1 MSSACS
7 SIKTTDKNGDLSFI
21 NKEATQWRDIPA
33 KPIEYAPKEETIFL
47 SGGLTLLQDKL
58 VEAALNSM
66 DIHFIALPNPNF
78 ESFQKGKAY
87 GNRGQCNPTYF
98 TVGNLV
104 KYLQNL
110 RDEKGLSAEEIVQK
124 YVYIT
129 AGGCGPCRFGMY
141 ITEYKKALRDA
152 GFDGF
157 RLTSFEHDKGI
168 FQGDEIDDN
177 ILNFSPQF
185 FITLIKSVIIG
196 DIINILTYKMRPFEV
211 KKGSVNEAIE
221 KCKEIVTQAFLSHS
235 SLIKA
240 MWKCRSVLEQVKLD
254 RLQAKAKVMVMGEF
268 WAAMT
273 EGDGNYNLHKFLE
286 AEGAECIPQP
296 IVNRLM
302 LSIWE
307 AEQALKSREQLEV
320 KNSKKVDFSNA
331 KTRILIKAGKAA
343 IKTHFALY
351 AKAIGLHD
359 YEIPD
364 MDELAKLAKEYY
376 TLECS
381 GGEGHLEVAH
391 LIESVKHN
399 LSHLV
404 ISIKPFGCMPS
415 SAVSDGVQSLVTSR
429 YPQANFL
436 SIETSGEGAA
446 NFYSRVQMA
455 LFKAK
460 QSAKEEFERGLHP
473 KGISKGTS
481 NDLLQ
486 SNDDKSFESFAGL
499 TPYQIEKLN
508 NYLYQP
514 KSEKAGTAAQLIF
527 SLT

>member
-1 MSSACS
+1 MSLSCS

-21 NKEATQWRDIPA
+21 NKEATQWRDIPS
-33 KPIEYAPKEETIFL
+33 KPIEYVPKEETIFL

-66 DIHFIALPNPNF
+66 HINFIALPNPDF
-78 ESFQKGKAY
+78 ESFRKGKAF

-110 RDEKGLSAEEIVQK
+110 RDETGLSSEEIVQK

-168 FQGDEIDDN
+168 FQGDEIDEN
-177 ILNFSPQF
+177 ILNFSPKF

-196 DIINILTYKMRPFEV
+196 DIVNILTYKMRPYEV
-211 KKGSVNEAIE
+211 EKGSVNEAIE
-221 KCKEIVTQAFLSHS
+221 KCKKIITQAFLDHT
-235 SLIKA
+235 SLINA
-240 MWKCRSVLEQVKLD
+240 MWKCRAVLEKVKLN
-254 RLQAKAKVMVMGEF
+254 RLEPKAKVMVMGEF

-307 AEQALKSREQLEV
+307 AEQALKNREELEV
-320 KNSKKVDFSNA
+320 ENSKKIDFSHM

-343 IKTHFALY
+343 IKTHFSLY

-359 YEIPD
+359 YEIPN
-364 MDELAKLAKEYY
+364 MEKLAELSKEYY
-376 TLECS
+376 TLTWKLPTLLKVSNIIFHTWSFPLNLLDVCPLLLYLMVYS
-381 GGEGHLEVAH
+381 LLSPLVFHKP
-391 LIESVKHN
+391 ISSVSRLQEKEQQTFIHVYKWRCLKQN
-399 LSHLV
+399 SWQ
-404 ISIKPFGCMPS
+404 KR
-415 SAVSDGVQSLVTSR
+415 SLKR
-429 YPQANFL
+429 
-436 SIETSGEGAA
+436 
-446 NFYSRVQMA
+446 
-455 LFKAK
+455 
-460 QSAKEEFERGLHP
+460 
-473 KGISKGTS
+473 
-481 NDLLQ
+481 
-486 SNDDKSFESFAGL
+486 
-499 TPYQIEKLN
+499 
-508 NYLYQP
+508 
-514 KSEKAGTAAQLIF
+514 
-527 SLT
+527 

>member
-1 MSSACS
+1 MSITCNTV
-7 SIKTTDKNGDLSFI
+7 KMTDKNGDLSFI
-21 NKEATQWRDIPA
+21 NQDATQWRDIP
-33 KPIEYAPKEETIFL
+33 KEEIVYAPKEETIML
-47 SGGLTLLQDKL
+47 SGGLTILQDAL
-58 VEAALNSM
+58 IQAALQSLGENYISM
-66 DIHFIALPNPNF
+66 PNPDF
-78 ESFQKGKAY
+78 ASFQKGKSY
-87 GNRGQCNPTYF
+87 GNKGQCNPTYF

-110 RDEKGLSAEEIVQK
+110 RDEKGLSAKEIVRK

-157 RLTSFEHDKGI
+157 RITSFEHDKGI
-168 FQGDEIDDN
+168 FQGDDIDED
-177 ILNFSPQF
+177 ILNFTPKF
-185 FITLIKSVIIG
+185 FITLIKAVIIG
-196 DIINILTYKMRPFEV
+196 DIINILGYKMRPYEIN
-211 KKGSVNEAIE
+211 KGSVDIAIE
-221 KCKEIVTQAFLSHS
+221 QCKVLISNAFLNHT

-240 MWKCRSVLEQVKLD
+240 MWKCREVLADVKLN
-254 RLQAKAKVMVMGEF
+254 RLQPKAKVMVMGEF

-273 EGDGNYNLHKFLE
+273 EGDGNYNLHRFLE

-296 IVNRLM
+296 IMNRLM
-302 LSIWE
+302 LSLWE
-307 AEQALKSREQLEV
+307 AEHALHKREALQV
-320 KNSKKVDFSNA
+320 VGAAKVDFSSV
-331 KTRILIKAGKAA
+331 KTRVMIKAGKTA
-343 IKTHFALY
+343 IKTHFYLY

-364 MDELAKLAKEYY
+364 MDKLAALAKAYY
-376 TLECS
+376 TLECE

-391 LIESVKHN
+391 LIESVKDN

-404 ISIKPFGCMPS
+404 ISVKPFGCMPS
-415 SAVSDGVQSLVTSR
+415 SAVSDGVQSLVTNR
-429 YPQANFL
+429 FPEANFL

-460 QSAKEEFERGLHP
+460 QLAKEEFETLSVP
-473 KGISKGTS
+473 SEVPSKVH
-481 NDLLQ
+481 
-486 SNDDKSFESFAGL
+486 
-499 TPYQIEKLN
+499 

-514 KSEKAGTAAQLIF
+514 HNKKAGSAASLIA
-527 SLT
+527 SL

>member
-1 MSSACS
+1 MSISCS
-7 SIKTTDKNGDLSFI
+7 SIKTTDKNGDLNFI
-21 NKEATQWRDIPA
+21 NKEATQWRDIPS
-33 KPIEYAPKEETIFL
+33 KEITYVSKEETIFL

-66 DIHFIALPNPNF
+66 NINFIALPNPNF

-110 RDEKGLSAEEIVQK
+110 RDEKGLSSEEIVKK

-168 FQGDEIDDN
+168 FQGDEIDEN
-177 ILNFSPQF
+177 ILDFSPKF

-196 DIINILTYKMRPFEV
+196 DIINILAYKMRPYEIE
-211 KKGSVNEAIE
+211 KGSVNNAIE
-221 KCKEIVTQAFLSHS
+221 KCKNIVTQAFLNHS

-240 MWKCRSVLEQVKLD
+240 MWECRSVLEKVKLN
-254 RLQAKAKVMVMGEF
+254 RLEPKAKVMVMGEF

-296 IVNRLM
+296 ILNRLM
-302 LSIWE
+302 LSLWE
-307 AEQALKSREQLEV
+307 AEQALKNREQLEV
-320 KNSKKVDFSNA
+320 ENSKKVDFSNL

-343 IKTHFALY
+343 IKTHFSLY

-364 MDELAKLAKEYY
+364 IEKLAELSKEYY

-415 SAVSDGVQSLVTSR
+415 SAVSDGIQSLVTSR
-429 YPQANFL
+429 FPQANFL

-460 QSAKEEFERGLHP
+460 QLAKEEFEELEMPEHIP
-473 KGISKGTS
+473 
-481 NDLLQ
+481 
-486 SNDDKSFESFAGL
+486 
-499 TPYQIEKLN
+499 EKLN

-514 KSEKAGTAAQLIF
+514 KSKKAGTAAQLID
-527 SLT
+527 SLI

>member
-1 MSSACS
+1 M
-7 SIKTTDKNGDLSFI
+7 TDKNGDLNFI
-21 NKEATQWRDIPA
+21 NQAPTQWRDIP
-33 KPIEYAPKEETIFL
+33 KKSIVYAPKEETIFL

-58 VEAALNSM
+58 VEAALTSM
-66 DIHFIALPNPNF
+66 GIRFTALPNPDF
-78 ESFQKGKAY
+78 KSFQTGKAF

-110 RDEKGLSAEEIVQK
+110 RDEQGLSSKEIVRK

-168 FQGDEIDDN
+168 FQGDEIKESL
-177 ILNFSPQF
+177 LNFSPSF
-185 FITLIKSVIIG
+185 FITLIKAVIIG
-196 DIINILTYKMRPFEV
+196 DIINILGYKMRPYELENG
-211 KKGSVNEAIE
+211 KTDKALES
-221 KCKEIVTQAFLSHS
+221 CKEIISKAFLKHS
-235 SLIKA
+235 SLVKA
-240 MWKCRSVLEQVKLD
+240 MWQCRNILSQVKLN
-254 RLQAKAKVMVMGEF
+254 RLQPKAKVIVMGEF

-273 EGDGNYNLHKFLE
+273 EGDGNYNLHRFLE

-296 IVNRLM
+296 ILNRLM
-302 LSIWE
+302 LSLWE
-307 AEQALKSREQLEV
+307 AEQALFKKELLAVE
-320 KNSKKVDFSNA
+320 NGKKVDFSNL
-331 KTRILIKAGKAA
+331 KSKLMIKAAKAA
-343 IKTHFALY
+343 VKTHFTLY
-351 AKAIGLHD
+351 AKAIGLHN

-364 MDELAKLAKEYY
+364 MDKLADLAKSYY

-399 LSHLV
+399 LAHLV

-415 SAVSDGVQSLVTSR
+415 SAVSDGVQSLVTAR

-460 QSAKEEFERGLHP
+460 QSAKEEYEILEIPEYIP
-473 KGISKGTS
+473 KKIH
-481 NDLLQ
+481 
-486 SNDDKSFESFAGL
+486 
-499 TPYQIEKLN
+499 

-514 KSEKAGTAAQLIF
+514 KNEKAGSAATLIA
-527 SLT
+527 SL

>member
-1 MSSACS
+1 MSISCNS
-7 SIKTTDKNGDLSFI
+7 VKTTEKNGDLSFLHQ
-21 NKEATQWRDIPA
+21 APSQWREAPST
-33 KPIEYAPKEETIFL
+33 PIKYAPKEETVFL

-58 VEAALNSM
+58 VEAALNSLG
-66 DIHFIALPNPNF
+66 INFIALPNPDF
-78 ESFQKGKAY
+78 RSFQTGKAF

-104 KYLQNL
+104 KYLQDL
-110 RDEKGLSAEEIVQK
+110 RDEKGLSSEEIVRK

-152 GFDGF
+152 GFEGF

-168 FQGDEIDDN
+168 FQGEAIEDKLID
-177 ILNFSPQF
+177 FTPKF

-196 DIINILTYKMRPFEV
+196 DILNILGYKMRPYEV
-211 KKGSVNEAIE
+211 EKGTTDKALAE
-221 KCKEIVTQAFLSHS
+221 CKEIVSKTFLEHK
-235 SLIKA
+235 SLIRA
-240 MWKCRSVLEQVKLD
+240 MWECRTVLEKVKLN
-254 RLQAKAKVMVMGEF
+254 RLQPKAKVMVMGEF

-273 EGDGNYNLHKFLE
+273 EGDGNYNLHRFLE

-296 IVNRLM
+296 ILNRLL
-302 LSIWE
+302 LSLWE
-307 AEQALKSREQLEV
+307 AEQALLKKEDLT
-320 KNSKKVDFSNA
+320 NSEAKRIDFSNA
-331 KTRILIKAGKAA
+331 KTRLLIRAGKTAV
-343 IKTHFALY
+343 KTHFTLY
-351 AKAIGLHD
+351 AKAVGLHD
-359 YEIPD
+359 YDIPNMEKLAD
-364 MDELAKLAKEYY
+364 LAKTYY

-399 LSHLV
+399 LAHLV

-415 SAVSDGVQSLVTSR
+415 SAVSDGIQSLVTAR
-429 YPQANFL
+429 YPEANFL

-460 QSAKEEFERGLHP
+460 QSAKEEFEALEAPEHIP
-473 KGISKGTS
+473 
-481 NDLLQ
+481 
-486 SNDDKSFESFAGL
+486 
-499 TPYQIEKLN
+499 EKVH

-514 KSEKAGTAAQLIF
+514 KNEKAGTAAQLLY
-527 SLT
+527 SLNT

>member
-1 MSSACS
+1 M
-7 SIKTTDKNGDLSFI
+7 TDKNGDLNFI
-21 NKEATQWRDIPA
+21 NQAPTQWRDIP
-33 KPIEYAPKEETIFL
+33 KKSIVYAPKEETIFL

-58 VEAALNSM
+58 VEAALTSM
-66 DIHFIALPNPNF
+66 GIRFTALPNPDF
-78 ESFQKGKAY
+78 KSFQTGKAF

-110 RDEKGLSAEEIVQK
+110 RDEQGLSSKEIVRK

-168 FQGDEIDDN
+168 FQGDEIKESL
-177 ILNFSPQF
+177 LNFSPSF
-185 FITLIKSVIIG
+185 FITLIKAVIIG
-196 DIINILTYKMRPFEV
+196 DIINILGYKMRPYELENG
-211 KKGSVNEAIE
+211 KTDKALES
-221 KCKEIVTQAFLSHS
+221 CKEIISKAFLKHS
-235 SLIKA
+235 SLVKA
-240 MWKCRSVLEQVKLD
+240 MWQCRNILSQVKLN
-254 RLQAKAKVMVMGEF
+254 RLQPKAKVIVMGEF

-273 EGDGNYNLHKFLE
+273 EGDGNYNLHRFLE

-296 IVNRLM
+296 ILNRLM
-302 LSIWE
+302 LSLWE
-307 AEQALKSREQLEV
+307 AEQTLF
-320 KNSKKVDFSNA
+320 KKELLAVENGKRVDFSNL
-331 KTRILIKAGKAA
+331 KSKLMIKAAKAA
-343 IKTHFALY
+343 VKTHFTLY
-351 AKAIGLHD
+351 AKAIGLHN

-364 MDELAKLAKEYY
+364 MDKLADLAKSYY

-399 LSHLV
+399 LAHLV

-415 SAVSDGVQSLVTSR
+415 SAVSDGVQSLVTAR

-460 QSAKEEFERGLHP
+460 QSAKEEYEILEIPEYIP
-473 KGISKGTS
+473 KKIH
-481 NDLLQ
+481 
-486 SNDDKSFESFAGL
+486 
-499 TPYQIEKLN
+499 

-514 KSEKAGTAAQLIF
+514 KNEKAGSAATLIA
-527 SLT
+527 SL

>member
-1 MSSACS
+1 MSFNCS
-7 SIKTTDKNGDLSFI
+7 TVKTPDKNGDLSFI
-21 NKEATQWRDIPA
+21 NQVPTQWKDIP
-33 KPIEYAPKEETIFL
+33 KEPIKYAPKEETIFL

-66 DIHFIALPNPNF
+66 DINFIALPNPDF
-78 ESFQKGKAY
+78 KSFQTGKAF

-110 RDEKGLSAEEIVQK
+110 RDEKGLSPEEIVQK

-152 GFDGF
+152 GFEGF

-168 FQGDEIDDN
+168 FQGDEIDEN
-177 ILNFSPQF
+177 ILNFTPRF
-185 FITLIKSVIIG
+185 FVTLIKSVIIG
-196 DIINILTYKMRPFEV
+196 DIINLLGYKMRPYEV
-211 KKGSVNEAIE
+211 KKGSVDEAIE
-221 KCKEIVTQAFLSHS
+221 KCKTLVSTAFMEHAN
-235 SLIKA
+235 LIKA
-240 MWKCRSVLEQVKLD
+240 MWKCRRVLEKVKLN
-254 RLQAKAKVMVMGEF
+254 RLQPKAKVMVMGEF

-273 EGDGNYNLHKFLE
+273 EGDGNYNLHRFLE

-296 IVNRLM
+296 IINRLM
-302 LSIWE
+302 LSLWE
-307 AEQALKSREQLEV
+307 AEQALHKKEQLEV
-320 KNSKKVDFSNA
+320 KDAKKIDFSNV
-331 KTRILIKAGKAA
+331 KTRLLIKAGKAA
-343 IKTHFALY
+343 VKTHFTLY

-359 YEIPD
+359 YQIPD
-364 MDELAKLAKEYY
+364 IEQLAQYAKEYY

-381 GGEGHLEVAH
+381 GGEGHQEVAH

-399 LSHLV
+399 LAHLV

-429 YPQANFL
+429 YSQANFL

-460 QSAKEEFERGLHP
+460 QSAKEEFDAL
-473 KGISKGTS
+473 
-481 NDLLQ
+481 
-486 SNDDKSFESFAGL
+486 
-499 TPYQIEKLN
+499 EKPEHIPGKVN

-514 KSEKAGTAAQLIF
+514 KSDMAGSAAALIK
-527 SLT
+527 SLKS

>member
-1 MSSACS
+1 MSIACNS
-7 SIKTTDKNGDLSFI
+7 VKTTDKNGDLNFI
-21 NKEATQWRDIPA
+21 NQAPTQWKDEPGRSIA
-33 KPIEYAPKEETIFL
+33 YAPKEETIFL

-58 VEAALNSM
+58 VEAALNSLG
-66 DIHFIALPNPNF
+66 INFIALPNPDF
-78 ESFQKGKAY
+78 RSFQTGKAF

-110 RDEKGLSAEEIVQK
+110 RDKKGMSSEEIVRK

-152 GFDGF
+152 GFEGF

-168 FQGDEIDDN
+168 FQGDTIEDQLID
-177 ILNFSPQF
+177 FTPKF
-185 FITLIKSVIIG
+185 FITLIKSIIIG
-196 DIINILTYKMRPFEV
+196 DILNILGYKMRPYEEE
-211 KKGSVNEAIE
+211 KGATDKALS
-221 KCKEIVTQAFLSHS
+221 KCKEIVSQAFLEHR
-235 SLIKA
+235 SLIRA
-240 MWKCRSVLEQVKLD
+240 LWKCRTILEKIKLN
-254 RLQAKAKVMVMGEF
+254 RLQPKAKVMVMGEF

-273 EGDGNYNLHKFLE
+273 EGDGNYNLHRFLE

-296 IVNRLM
+296 ILNRLL
-302 LSIWE
+302 LSLWE
-307 AEQALKSREQLEV
+307 AEQALLKNEDLASSDAKSI
-320 KNSKKVDFSNA
+320 DFSNA
-331 KTRILIKAGKAA
+331 RTRLLIRAGKAA
-343 IKTHFALY
+343 VKTHFALY
-351 AKAIGLHD
+351 ARAAGLHD

-364 MDELAKLAKEYY
+364 MEKLAALAKTYY

-391 LIESVKHN
+391 LIESVEHN
-399 LSHLV
+399 LAHLV

-415 SAVSDGVQSLVTSR
+415 SAVSDGIQSLVTAR
-429 YPQANFL
+429 HPEANFL

-460 QSAKEEFERGLHP
+460 QSAKEEFEALEAPEHIP
-473 KGISKGTS
+473 
-481 NDLLQ
+481 
-486 SNDDKSFESFAGL
+486 
-499 TPYQIEKLN
+499 EKVH

-514 KSEKAGTAAQLIF
+514 KNEKAGTAAQLLH
-527 SLT
+527 SLNT

>member
-7 SIKTTDKNGDLSFI
+7 SIKMTDKNGDLNFI
-21 NKEATQWRDIPA
+21 NKEATQWRDIPQ
-33 KPIEYAPKEETIFL
+33 KEITYAPKEETIFL

-66 DIHFIALPNPNF
+66 DINFIALPNPNF

-110 RDEKGLSAEEIVQK
+110 RDETGLSSEEIIRK

-152 GFDGF
+152 GFGGF

-168 FQGDEIDDN
+168 FQGDDIDKN
-177 ILNFSPQF
+177 ILNFTPKF
-185 FITLIKSVIIG
+185 FVSLIKAVIIG
-196 DIINILTYKMRPFEV
+196 DIINLLTYKMRPYEIE
-211 KKGSVNEAIE
+211 KGSVDIAVE
-221 KCKEIVTQAFLSHS
+221 KCKEVVSQAFLHHS
-235 SLIKA
+235 NLLKA
-240 MWKCRSVLEQVKLD
+240 MWNCRSVLEKVQLN
-254 RLQAKAKVMVMGEF
+254 RLQPKAKVMVMGEF

-296 IVNRLM
+296 ILNRLM
-302 LSIWE
+302 LSLWE
-307 AEQALKSREQLEV
+307 AEQALKNREQLEV
-320 KNSKKVDFSNA
+320 ENGKKVDFSNL
-331 KTRILIKAGKAA
+331 KTRVLIKVGKSA
-343 IKTHFALY
+343 IKTHFSLY

-359 YEIPD
+359 YEIPNI
-364 MDELAKLAKEYY
+364 EKLAELSKEYY

-415 SAVSDGVQSLVTSR
+415 SAVSDGIQSLVTSR
-429 YPQANFL
+429 FPQANFL

-460 QSAKEEFERGLHP
+460 QLAKEEFEELKVPEHIP
-473 KGISKGTS
+473 
-481 NDLLQ
+481 
-486 SNDDKSFESFAGL
+486 
-499 TPYQIEKLN
+499 EKLN

-514 KSEKAGTAAQLIF
+514 KSEKAGSAAQLID
-527 SLT
+527 SINA

>member
-1 MSSACS
+1 MSAACS
-7 SIKTTDKNGDLSFI
+7 TVKMTEKNGDLNFLGQ
-21 NKEATQWRDIPA
+21 EATQWRDIPKVA
-33 KPIEYAPKEETIFL
+33 IEYAPKNETIML
-47 SGGLTLLQDKL
+47 VGGLTILQDRL
-58 VEAALNSM
+58 VETALNS
-66 DIHFIALPNPNF
+66 IGEHFIALPNPDF
-78 ESFQKGKAY
+78 ESFQKGKAF

-124 YVYIT
+124 YAYVT

-157 RLTSFEHDKGI
+157 RITSFEHDKGI
-168 FQGDEIDDN
+168 FQGEDEVEQL
-177 ILNFSPQF
+177 LNLSPTF
-185 FITLIKSVIIG
+185 FIALVKAIIIG
-196 DIINILTYKMRPFEV
+196 DIINILGYKMRPYEV
-211 KKGSVNEAIE
+211 EKGS
-221 KCKEIVTQAFLSHS
+221 TD
-235 SLIKA
+235 KA
-240 MWKCRSVLEQVKLD
+240 LEQCRLLVSEAFEKKQSLTKALWSCRKILERVALN
-254 RLQAKAKVMVMGEF
+254 RLQPKAKVLVMGEF

-273 EGDGNYNLHKFLE
+273 EGDGNYNLHRFLE

-296 IVNRLM
+296 VMNRLM

-307 AEQALKSREQLEV
+307 AERKLDKKEALAVETD
-320 KNSKKVDFSNA
+320 KKVDFSNVKSRLMVKLA
-331 KTRILIKAGKAA
+331 KVAV
-343 IKTHFALY
+343 KTHFGIY

-359 YEIPD
+359 YEIPN
-364 MDELAKLAKEYY
+364 MEKLATLAEQYY
-376 TLECS
+376 TLDCE

-391 LIESVKHN
+391 LIESVKDN
-399 LSHLV
+399 LSHLT
-404 ISIKPFGCMPS
+404 ISVKPFGCMPS

-429 YPQANFL
+429 FPSANFL

-460 QSAKEEFERGLHP
+460 QSAKEEFE
-473 KGISKGTS
+473 
-481 NDLLQ
+481 
-486 SNDDKSFESFAGL
+486 AL
-499 TPYQIEKLN
+499 TIPENIPEKIN

-514 KSEKAGTAAQLIF
+514 HNKKAGTAAKLIT
-527 SLT
+527 SLF

>member
-1 MSSACS
+1 MSMNCS
-7 SIKTTDKNGDLSFI
+7 SIKMTDKNGDLNFI
-21 NKEATQWRDIPA
+21 NQAPTQWRDVPKKTIV
-33 KPIEYAPKEETIFL
+33 YAPKEKTIFL

-66 DIHFIALPNPNF
+66 GIHFIALPNPDF
-78 ESFQKGKAY
+78 KSFQTGKAF

-110 RDEKGLSAEEIVQK
+110 RDEKGLSSEEIVKK

-152 GFDGF
+152 GFEGF

-168 FQGDEIDDN
+168 FQGDEIKEE
-177 ILNFSPQF
+177 ILDFSPTF
-185 FITLIKSVIIG
+185 FITLIKAIIIG
-196 DIINILTYKMRPFEV
+196 DIINLLGYKIRPYEIE
-211 KKGSVNEAIE
+211 KGHTDEALK
-221 KCKEIVTQAFLSHS
+221 KCKEIVSKAFLEHS

-240 MWKCRSVLEQVKLD
+240 LWQCRKELKKVALN
-254 RLQAKAKVMVMGEF
+254 RLQPKAKVMVMGEF

-273 EGDGNYNLHKFLE
+273 EGDGNYNLHRFLE

-296 IVNRLM
+296 ILNRLM
-302 LSIWE
+302 LSLWE
-307 AEQALKSREQLEV
+307 AEQALLKKESLAVE
-320 KNSKKVDFSNA
+320 NGKKVDFSNL
-331 KTRILIKAGKAA
+331 KSRLMLKAGK
-343 IKTHFALY
+343 IGVKTHFSLY
-351 AKAIGLHD
+351 AKAIGLHNYD
-359 YEIPD
+359 IPD
-364 MDELAKLAKEYY
+364 IDKLAYYAKEYY

-399 LSHLV
+399 LAHLV

-415 SAVSDGVQSLVTSR
+415 SAVSDGVQSLVTARFPS
-429 YPQANFL
+429 ANFL

-460 QSAKEEFERGLHP
+460 QSAKEEYMTLKLP
-473 KGISKGTS
+473 KYI
-481 NDLLQ
+481 
-486 SNDDKSFESFAGL
+486 
-499 TPYQIEKLN
+499 PEKVH

-514 KSEKAGTAAQLIF
+514 KSTLAGSAAALIE
-527 SLT
+527 SISN